1 METGVLMAPH
11 PGRTKDGRKPG
22 PQSPYGGLDPQT
34 PYGGLD
40 PTLDPQTSVGGGG
53 PEEVEQAFPIY
64 ATLPASCLVQE
75 IPLCPSNEKWA
86 GEQHRKP
93 S

>member
-1 METGVLMAPH
+1 MTSKNNNKHLSEPHRLTETRAPH

-34 PYGGLD
+34 PYGGMD

-53 PEEVEQAFPIY
+53 PGGGPGAGGLS
-64 ATLPASCLVQE
+64 TLFIASSLRT
-75 IPLCPSNEKWA
+75 L
-86 GEQHRKP
+86 G
-93 S
+93 